1 MLLMISDG
9 RLGNQLFQ
17 LNALEAARRNNEI
30 AVLTGFREAL
40 PQLHRKRTFRLARFG
55 LSDKNLRILES
66 LGEFLVKIRL
76 IGAVT
81 TSPGATSFS
90 RKHGFLPVF
99 VFTERYFQG
108 WEFINNANRIPE
120 VLQQLFATGE
130 VLTPRHQLIDN
141 TTSPV
146 FVHVRRGDYLDF
158 PKGTSSSLPVE
169 WYLGLMEE
177 MRVTLDDPHFYV
189 VSDEPDFCRHAFP
202 PRSDISVVDSGSAVA
217 DMALMAHCKAGI
229 LSASSFSWWAAR
241 AASNSSG
248 GPFYAPRGWLN
259 WHGKA
264 PGSSVPAADF
274 LVFKHVE
281 LSTF

>member
-17 LNALEAARRNNEI
+17 LNALEAARKNKEI

-40 PQLHRKRTFRLARFG
+40 PQLHKKRTCRLARFG

-66 LGEFLVKIRL
+66 VSEFLVRIRL
-76 IGAVT
+76 VGAVT

-90 RKHGFLPVF
+90 RKHGVLPVF

-120 VLQQLFATGE
+120 VLEQLFATEE
-130 VLTPRHQLIDN
+130 VSTATHELIDN

-146 FVHVRRGDYLDF
+146 FFHVRRGDYLDF
-158 PKGTSSSLPVE
+158 PKGSNSSLPVE

-177 MRVTLDDPHFYV
+177 IRVTLDNPHFFV

-202 PRSDISVVDSGSAVA
+202 PRSDLTVVDSGSAVA
-217 DMALMAHCKAGI
+217 DMALMARCEAGI

-241 AASNSSG
+241 VASKSSD
-248 GPFYAPRGWLN
+248 GPFYAPKDWLN

-264 PGSSVPAADF
+264 PGSSVPVADF
-274 LVFKHVE
+274 LMFK
-281 LSTF
+281 SIDIK